1 MHAHMCECVYVCV
14 SVCSSAVQQAPVL
27 VAANH
32 ELKKK
37 YLGRMTEEPLMAVS
51 EHTPPHTA
59 ECPLC
64 THIFMHCNAMP
75 PEVYMF

>member
-1 MHAHMCECVYVCV
+1 MCV

-37 YLGRMTEEPLMAVS
+37 YLGRMIEEPLMAVS

-64 THIFMHCNAMP
+64 THVFT
-75 PEVYMF
+75 YMYVVMQCLQRYMCFNER